1 MKYLDTVSVVSQLF
15 GIVALVLV
23 STFLLSNQAT
33 SEELASTTTGPL
45 KLDASRGQKVQFSRP
60 KGVVEVVASSGQ
72 TLQLEVSK
80 GHLVRLDRP
89 AETVFIA
96 DPEIANIQ
104 VKSPS
109 LIYLLGKKPG
119 ETTLYAVDKKD
130 RVLAN
135 IDVTVTHNLG
145 RLRNILDELHPN
157 SGVQVASI
165 NGSLVLDGT
174 VSSASAAENMRRL
187 AVSFTGDE
195 KAIINRLG
203 VTAPNQVNLRVRV
216 AEVSRGID
224 KQLGFNWSILGSLG
238 GFSFGL
244 ATSNPFA
251 GTVTQ
256 HTLSTS
262 RSLGGW
268 DFNAVIDALEEEGL
282 VTVMAEPN
290 LTALSGETASFLAGG
305 EFPILVPDSDGRV
318 TIEFKKF
325 GVSLAF
331 TPTLLGENR
340 VNMHVRPEVS
350 ALSSTNSVTLNN
362 FEVPSLTTR
371 RAETTVELG
380 SGQSFAIA
388 GLLQNN
394 VTHDISK
401 FPGLGDVPVLGGLF
415 KSDRFQRDES
425 ELVIIITPYIV
436 KPISNNK
443 LATPT
448 DGYVPPHDIER
459 LFVGGL
465 NRRNP
470 NPGKPVTVGRGGKT
484 LIGPVGF
491 QLD

>member
-1 MKYLDTVSVVSQLF
+1 MRNSNFMPFIQRLSGFFLIVILAASLS
-15 GIVALVLV
+15 GNVAL
-23 STFLLSNQAT
+23 SQ
-33 SEELASTTTGPL
+33 EMASTTPGPL
-45 KLDASRGQKVQFSRP
+45 KLNAATGQKIQFSRP
-60 KGVVEVVASSGQ
+60 SGVVQVVASSGQ
-72 TLQLEVSK
+72 SLDLEVSK
-80 GHLVRLDRP
+80 GRLVRLDRP
-89 AETVFIA
+89 AATVFVA

-119 ETTLYAVDKKD
+119 QTTLYAVDGKE

-135 IDVTVTHNLG
+135 IDISVTHNLG
-145 RLRNILDELHPN
+145 RLRDILEELHPG
-157 SGVQVASI
+157 SDVRVASI
-165 NGSLVLDGT
+165 NGTLVLDGT
-174 VSSASAAENMRRL
+174 VASASAAEDVRRL
-187 AVSFTGDE
+187 AISFVGDE
-195 KAIINRLG
+195 KNIINRLS

-216 AEVSRGID
+216 AEVSRGVD
-224 KQLGFNWSILGSLG
+224 KQLGFNWSILGSIG
-238 GFSFGL
+238 GFSLGL

-251 GTVTQ
+251 GAVTQ
-256 HTLSTS
+256 NTLSV
-262 RSLGGW
+262 GKKIAGW
-268 DFNAVIDALEEEGL
+268 DFNTVIDALEEEGL
-282 VTVMAEPN
+282 VSVLAEPN

-305 EFPILVPDSDGRV
+305 EFPILVPDSTGRV

-331 TPTLLGENR
+331 TPTLLGESR
-340 VNMHVRPEVS
+340 INMHVRPEVS
-350 ALSSTNSVTLNN
+350 QLSSTNSVTLNS
-362 FEVPSLTTR
+362 FVVPSLTTR

-436 KPISNNK
+436 RPVSSNK
-443 LATPT
+443 LAAPT

-459 LFVGGL
+459 IFVGGL
-465 NRRNP
+465 NRRNSK
-470 NPGKPVTVGRGGKT
+470 PGQPVTVGREGKT

>member
-1 MKYLDTVSVVSQLF
+1 MINSQRSFSILVIALMMAFFVGHSAQSQSLLKSSKLGSVKVVTGSGEALD
-15 GIVALVLV
+15 
-23 STFLLSNQAT
+23 
-33 SEELASTTTGPL
+33 
-45 KLDASRGQKVQFSRP
+45 
-60 KGVVEVVASSGQ
+60 
-72 TLQLEVSK
+72 LEVSK
-80 GHLVRLDRP
+80 GRLVRLDKP
-89 AETVFIA
+89 AATVFVA

-109 LIYLLGKKPG
+109 LIYLLAKKPG
-119 ETTLYAVDKKD
+119 QTTLFAVDNKE

-145 RLRNILDELHPN
+145 RLRRVLDELHPGSN
-157 SGVQVASI
+157 VKVSSI
-165 NGSLVLDGT
+165 NGTLVLDGT
-174 VSSASAAENMRRL
+174 VPSATAAEDMRRL
-187 AVSFTGDE
+187 VVSFVGDE
-195 KAIINRLG
+195 KDIINRLG
-203 VTAPNQVNLRVRV
+203 VSAPNQVNLRVRI
-216 AEVSRGID
+216 AEVTRGVD
-224 KQLGFNWSILGSLG
+224 KQLGFNWSILGALG
-238 GFSFGL
+238 GFSMAL
-244 ATSNPFA
+244 ATTNSFA
-251 GTVTQ
+251 GSVTQ
-256 HTLSTS
+256 HTLTTANSA
-262 RSLGGW
+262 GGW
-268 DFNAVIDALEEEGL
+268 DFNSVIDALEQEGL
-282 VTVMAEPN
+282 VSVLAEPN

-331 TPTLLGENR
+331 TPTLLGEER
-340 VNMHVRPEVS
+340 INMHVRPEVS
-350 ALSSTNSVTLNN
+350 ALSTTNSVTLSSY
-362 FEVPSLTTR
+362 VIPSLTTR

-401 FPGLGDVPVLGGLF
+401 FPGLGDIPVLGGLF

-436 KPISNNK
+436 KPVSSNK
-443 LATPT
+443 LASPT

-459 LFVGGL
+459 IFKGGL

-470 NPGKPVTVGRGGKT
+470 TPGKPTTVSSEGRT

-491 QLD
+491 ELD